1 MKEITQ
7 NIMCII
13 VTIIFFFH

>member
-7 NIMCII
+7 NC
-13 VTIIFFFH
+13 VCVPYHLLKA